1 MKKQTIKYYIQVSVF
16 DEKRNEKNLTHK
28 LIAKEL
34 GVSEKTV
41 SNWVN
46 SSHKNVHEDYV
57 SQLCELLEVSEDKL
71 FSLVFDRTG
80 IKMFVGLAL
89 LCIIE
94 MLFNARVHPYDG
106 LNTDPKWTYPIA
118 FLSALAILSG
128 YTALYVGKKDK
139 VAHKYSV
146 GFVIVFACL
155 AALLL
160 VLSVTF

>member
-16 DEKRNEKNLTHK
+16 NERKNEKKLTHR

-71 FSLVFDRTG
+71 FSLVFDRAG
-80 IKMFVGLAL
+80 IRMFVGLSFL
-89 LCIIE
+89 FIIE
-94 MLFNARVHPYDG
+94 MLFNARFHPYEG
-106 LNTDPKWTYPIA
+106 LNTDPKWTYPIV
-118 FLSALAILSG
+118 FLSALALLAG

-146 GFVIVFACL
+146 GFVIAFACL